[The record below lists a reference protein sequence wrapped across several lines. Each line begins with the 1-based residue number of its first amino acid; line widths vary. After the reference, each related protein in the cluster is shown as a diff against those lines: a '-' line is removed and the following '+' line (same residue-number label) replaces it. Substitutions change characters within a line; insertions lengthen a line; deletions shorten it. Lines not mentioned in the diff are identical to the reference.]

1 MNITVKDLLDAG
13 VHFGHQLRR
22 YNPKSKKYVY
32 DNRHGISI
40 IDLEQTYN
48 LLEVAATFVEDTVA
62 AGRKILFVGTK
73 RQAQEIIR
81 EAAIACNMPFAANR
95 WMGGALTNF
104 ATIKTSLEKYKK
116 YLAMESD
123 DSLDKLPNKEA
134 AAIRREME
142 RMHRNFEGMLEMSEL
157 PAALFVIDTRNEQ
170 IAVAEAIR
178 LGIPV
183 VALVDTNSDPTII
196 DYPIPGNDDSIKS
209 VRIIVET
216 IMDAVQAGLARRE
229 QRQSSIPTKQV
240 TQIQRETVKEEQLP
254 VTQRARRG
262 DSEGEWEVPESY
274 SSEEDDN

>member
-40 IDLEQTYN
+40 IDLEKTYSQ
-48 LLEVAATFVEDTVA
+48 LEKASEFIEGVVASGKKV
-62 AGRKILFVGTK
+62 LFVGTK

-81 EAAIACNMPFAANR
+81 EAAIASNMPFAANR
-95 WMGGALTNF
+95 WMGGTLTNF
-104 ATIKTSLEKYKK
+104 TTIKTSIEKYKK

-123 DSLDKLPNKEA
+123 GSLDKLPNKEA
-134 AAIRREME
+134 SAIRREMA
-142 RMHRNFEGMLEMSEL
+142 RMHRNFEGMLDMNQL
-157 PAALFVIDTRNEQ
+157 PAAMFVVDTKAEQ

-178 LGIPV
+178 LKIPV

-196 DYPIPGNDDSIKS
+196 DYPIPGNDDSLKS

-216 IMDAVQAGLARRE
+216 IMDAAQAGLARRE
-229 QRQSSIPTKQV
+229 STQSSIPTKNV
-240 TQIQRETVKEEQLP
+240 ASFARDTVKEEQLP
-254 VTQRARRG
+254 VTARPGRRAVEA
-262 DSEGEWEVPESY
+262 DEEIPETF
-274 SSEEDDN
+274 SSESDDQ